1 MPVSDQSVPRYSYF
15 LSELAGSAGNFGTV
29 LPLLFAVS
37 VSCGMNISLML
48 LWAAAWYIITGL
60 YYRIPIP
67 VEPLKAVGA
76 IAIAESVTPH
86 LIAASGIV
94 MGIICLCIGFFGWM
108 DRVRQIIPEPVIR
121 GVQLGLALI
130 FIKSAIP
137 GFILPDIPFA
147 LISVGIVA
155 GFLISTRFV
164 KIPDLSALTIIISGF
179 IVAFLSAGFPTF
191 ISIPVPNLQIP
202 SPEDFFNA
210 TIHFVP
216 PQLPLTLTNAILATS
231 LLAHDLFKREMNPD
245 KICKTVGMMSLSASL
260 FGGFPM
266 CHGAGGLAAHY
277 RFGARGG
284 LSLILGGILL
294 FLIGILCADPEITDA
309 LPVGMF
315 GVLLIV
321 VAVEL
326 AKHGLKTDNY
336 WITGLIAVLAVLFGL
351 AIGFCAG
358 PILAWILIY
367 RKEHLKTRQQ

>member
-1 MPVSDQSVPRYSYF
+1 MEMSRSNRSFPHHSYI

-37 VSCGMNISLML
+37 VSCGMNIAIML
-48 LWAAAWYIITGL
+48 FWATAWYIITGL

-108 DRVRQIIPEPVIR
+108 DRVRQVIPEPVIR

-137 GFILPDIPFA
+137 GFILPDISFA
-147 LISVGIVA
+147 LLSVSIVGA
-155 GFLISTRFV
+155 FFLTRRVV
-164 KIPDLSALTIIISGF
+164 KIPDLSALTIIVSGF
-179 IVAFLSAGFPTF
+179 FVAIFSAGFPSF
-191 ISIPVPNLQIP
+191 ISIPVPLLEIP
-202 SPEDFFNA
+202 SPNDFFYA

-231 LLAHDLFKREMNPD
+231 LLAHDLFKREENPD
-245 KICKTVGMMSLSASL
+245 TICKTVGMMSLSASL

-284 LSLILGGILL
+284 LSLLFGGVLL
-294 FLIGILCADPEITDA
+294 FMIGILCSDLEISGA

-326 AKHGLKTDNY
+326 AKHGLKTDN
-336 WITGLIAVLAVLFGL
+336 IIVSGLIAVLAVPFGL

-358 PILAWILIY
+358 LILAWVLIH
-367 RKEHLKTRQQ
+367 RKNHLTP

>member
-1 MPVSDQSVPRYSYF
+1 M
-15 LSELAGSAGNFGTV
+15 
-29 LPLLFAVS
+29 LF
-37 VSCGMNISLML
+37 
-48 LWAAAWYIITGL
+48 WATAWYIITGL

-108 DRVRQIIPEPVIR
+108 DRVRQVIPEPVIR

-137 GFILPDIPFA
+137 GFILPDISFA
-147 LISVGIVA
+147 LLSVSIVGA
-155 GFLISTRFV
+155 FFLTRRVV
-164 KIPDLSALTIIISGF
+164 KIPDLSALTIIVSGF
-179 IVAFLSAGFPTF
+179 FVAIFSAGFPSF
-191 ISIPVPNLQIP
+191 ISIPVPLLEIP
-202 SPEDFFNA
+202 SPNDFFYA

-231 LLAHDLFKREMNPD
+231 LLAHDLFKREENPD
-245 KICKTVGMMSLSASL
+245 TICKTVGMMSLSASL

-284 LSLILGGILL
+284 LSLLFGGVLL
-294 FLIGILCADPEITDA
+294 FMIGILCSDLEISGA

-326 AKHGLKTDNY
+326 AKHGLKTDN
-336 WITGLIAVLAVLFGL
+336 IIVSGLIAVLAVPFGL

-358 PILAWILIY
+358 LILAWVLIH
-367 RKEHLKTRQQ
+367 RKNHLTP

>member
-1 MPVSDQSVPRYSYF
+1 MPVSDQSVPHHSYF
-15 LSELAGSAGNFGTV
+15 LSELAGGAGNFGTV

-37 VSCGMNISLML
+37 VSCNMNIGIML
-48 LWAAAWYIITGL
+48 FWAGAWYIITGL

-76 IAIAESVTPH
+76 ISIAESVTPH

-94 MGIICLCIGFFGWM
+94 MGVICLCIGFFGWM
-108 DRVRQIIPEPVIR
+108 DRVRQVIPEPVIR
-121 GVQLGLALI
+121 GVQLGLALT
-130 FIKSAIP
+130 FMKSAIP

-147 LISVGIVA
+147 LISVGIV
-155 GFLISTRFV
+155 GVFFLARRWIN
-164 KIPDLSALTIIISGF
+164 IPDLSALTIIGSGF
-179 IVAFLSAGFPTF
+179 FIALLIAGVPTF
-191 ISIPVPNLQIP
+191 ISIPIP
-202 SPEDFFNA
+202 ILEIPTPEEFLKA

-231 LLAHDLFKREMNPD
+231 LLAHDLFKREENPD
-245 KICKTVGMMSLSASL
+245 KICKTVGLMSLSASL

-284 LSLILGGILL
+284 LSLILGGVLL
-294 FLIGILCADPEITDA
+294 FLIGILCEDPDISGA

-315 GVLLIV
+315 GVLLLV

-326 AKHGLKTDNY
+326 AKHGLKTDN
-336 WITGLIAVLAVLFGL
+336 IIVSGLIAVLAVPFGL

-358 PILAWILIY
+358 LILAWILLY
-367 RKEHLKTRQQ
+367 RKRLLER

>member
-1 MPVSDQSVPRYSYF
+1 MPVSDIPLRTYI
-15 LSELAGSAGNFGTV
+15 LSELAGCAGNFGTV

-37 VSCGMNISLML
+37 VASGMHLSLML
-48 LWAAAWYIITGL
+48 FWAAAWYVITGL

-76 IAIAESVTPH
+76 IAIAESVTPS
-86 LIAASGIV
+86 LIAASGII

-108 DRVRQIIPEPVIR
+108 DRIRQVIPEPVIR
-121 GVQLGLALI
+121 GVQLGLAFI

-137 GFILPDIPFA
+137 GFILPDISFA
-147 LISVGIVA
+147 LISVGIVCV
-155 GFLISTRFV
+155 FILTRRFV
-164 KIPDLSALTIIISGF
+164 KIPDLSALIIIVSGF
-179 IVAFLSAGFPTF
+179 FVAIISAGIPTSIS
-191 ISIPVPNLQIP
+191 ISIPIPGLQIP

-210 TIHFVP
+210 IIHFVP

-231 LLAHDLFKREMNPD
+231 LLALDLFKKEENPD
-245 KICKTVGMMSLSASL
+245 KICKTIGIMSLSASL
-260 FGGFPM
+260 LGGFPM

-294 FLIGILCADPEITDA
+294 FMIGILCADPEISGA
-309 LPVGMF
+309 LPIGMF

-321 VAVEL
+321 VAIEL

-336 WITGLIAVLAVLFGL
+336 FVTGLIAVLAVPFGL
-351 AIGFCAG
+351 AIGFFAG
-358 PILAWILIY
+358 LVVAWGIQYHKHRINV
-367 RKEHLKTRQQ
+367 E